1 MPIITTR
8 VGGNPEIIEHNKN
21 GLLVPPADFSALAEN
36 IINLAQNKTKQA
48 EFSRNCLEAVKR
60 FDLKRMIAETER
72 SYCGN

>member
-1 MPIITTR
+1 
-8 VGGNPEIIEHNKN
+8 
-21 GLLVPPADFSALAEN
+21 VPPADFSALAEN